1 VTLQQKKLF
10 DGKNNKNRIHETNFQ
25 PYKQEEFSGS
35 SFHNFNTKMRGKKS
49 SESREFATSYKAGQ
63 T

>member
-1 VTLQQKKLF
+1 VSLQQKKLF
-10 DGKNNKNRIHETNFQ
+10 HGKNNKNRIHQ

-35 SFHNFNTKMRGKKS
+35 SFHNFSTKMRGKKS
-49 SESREFATSYKAGQ
+49 SESREFATSHKAGQ